1 MKYETLVVLISMILL
16 SAIALA
22 ESSTLKSAAQP
33 YYIDPQHNL
42 WLNVNMNGSA
52 QYFNVYNTP
61 GYSPNG
67 DTVMWAY
74 DNFSSGSLNI
84 SKWTAYKE
92 GSNNATVNIE
102 NGHLMLSGD
111 GNTSSANVVL
121 NKPFTN
127 DIELAVNETL
137 SGGTHDVGTFSDVS
151 FGSGTLVGG
160 IRGTDWWHTRFAVGD
175 GSFQSQGIS
184 KEMIWTNSTSSD
196 VGIPTPGIRLSDYIE
211 EGIPHTVT
219 YGYDASGNAN
229 MYILNV
235 TQNRLPLSIPDPYGY
250 NQFNHPSIYF
260 NETGVFGH
268 KWWMFITPYAYSNG
282 TYENACLYYSDDGL
296 VWQVPP
302 GVKNPIGTQIESEYN
317 SNAYGTDPYG
327 SDPYGADP
335 YGSDPDLIYNPDT
348 GKFMCYYV
356 IGDAIGNATIES
368 PKIKTYDGITISPEI
383 NVTAQGVSPA
393 VLYDNTT
400 RTYYMWIIDIA
411 SQPHVIYRYISTDG
425 VHFGNKR
432 AVDQSSHYEPWHM
445 NIMNYPGKSTIYAL
459 FTLISNEG
467 FNDDLHIATAN
478 SYTDNFTVQ
487 SSPLLKVGDSSSAT
501 HEDVQLYRSAGIF
514 SDDGNILNLWIPAHD
529 TIGVW
534 TVFYTQATKENGV
547 WTVKNF
553 TTQRAPLMT
562 IKNTQYLYTPKKW
575 MLSQGDAPE
584 SHRVI
589 REINE
594 VWGYKTGHTPKI
606 TVKNIG
612 VYTQIEVA
620 PTDLQNVSDYQVM
633 IPASMLNISSQS
645 DSLDIERAN
654 ATNKHCCRR
663 ARLVNPTASNFIR
676 TYESELKNQLLH
688 L

>member
-1 MKYETLVVLISMILL
+1 MEIKYKIFFVLLIMILL

-22 ESSTLKSAAQP
+22 ASSTLKSAAQA

-42 WLNVNMNGSA
+42 WLSVNMNGSA

-74 DNFSSGSLNI
+74 DNFSSGSLNT
-84 SKWTAYKE
+84 SKWAAYKE
-92 GSNNATVNIE
+92 GSNNATINIE
-102 NGHLMLSGD
+102 NGHLVLSGS

-127 DIELAVNETL
+127 GIELAVNETL
-137 SGGTHDVGTFSDVS
+137 AGGTHDLGTFSDAS
-151 FGSGTLVGG
+151 FGSDVPVGG
-160 IRGTDWWHTRFAVGD
+160 IRGTDWWHTRFANGG

-184 KEMIWTNSTSSD
+184 KAMIWINSNSSD
-196 VGIPTPGIRLSDYIE
+196 VGKPTPGIMLSDYIE
-211 EGIPHTVT
+211 ESIPHTVT
-219 YGYDASGNAN
+219 YGYDTSGNAN
-229 MYILNV
+229 MYMLNV

-268 KWWMFITPYAYSNG
+268 KWWMFITPYAYSND

-296 VWQVPP
+296 VWNVPP

-317 SNAYGTDPYG
+317 SNAYGA
-327 SDPYGADP
+327 DPYGADP
-335 YGSDPDLIYNPDT
+335 YGSDSHLIYNPDT
-348 GKFMCYYV
+348 EKFMLYYV
-356 IGDAIGNATIES
+356 IGDTIGNATIES
-368 PKIKTYDGITISPEI
+368 PKVKTYDGITVSPEI

-393 VLYDNTT
+393 VLYDEATK
-400 RTYYMWIIDIA
+400 TYYMWIVDIDPN
-411 SQPHVIYRYISTDG
+411 PHVIYRYISTDG
-425 VHFGNKR
+425 VHFGNKQ
-432 AVDQSSHYEPWHM
+432 AVDQSSHYQPWHM
-445 NIMNYPGKSTIYAL
+445 NTMTYPGKSTIYAL

-467 FNDDLHIATAN
+467 FNDDLYIATAN

-487 SSPLLKVGDSSSAT
+487 SSPLLKVKDSSSAT
-501 HEDVQLYRSAGIF
+501 HEDVQLYRSAGVF

-562 IKNTQYLYTPKKW
+562 IQNTQYLYTPKKW

-584 SHRVI
+584 SHGVKRK
-589 REINE
+589 INE
-594 VWGYKTGHTPKI
+594 VWGYKTDHTPTI
-606 TVKNIG
+606 NTKNMG
-612 VYTQIEVA
+612 TYTQIEVK

-633 IPASMLNISSQS
+633 IPASMLNISSQN
-645 DSLDIERAN
+645 DSLYVERAN
-654 ATNKHCCRR
+654 ATNK
-663 ARLVNPTASNFIR
+663 
-676 TYESELKNQLLH
+676 Q
-688 L
+688 